1 MLEKVFDPVLLG
13 NEFCEDLDA
22 QIGRQAH
29 HRLDDRSDCC
39 AIFLPP
45 PNITGA
51 LHIGHALC
59 YTLQDIIARYK
70 RLIGEDVLF
79 QPGVDHAGIVTQL
92 IVQRQLNER
101 GITEYSREEFVQH
114 VMDWKEVAAGK
125 ICEQIRKLGISV
137 DYRRMRFTM
146 DDEYQ
151 QAVIKV
157 FVRLY
162 RDGLIYRDQRLVNW
176 DLQLHSALSD
186 LEVKEVECNGKLYY
200 IRYPIDAGHVLVA
213 TTRPETIFADMALAV
228 NPNDQRFCHLI
239 GQSAYVPLV
248 NRKIII
254 IADEHADMEKGS
266 GVVKITPAHDF
277 DDFEVAK
284 RHGLEMPSIIDMYGR
299 LCNEEYVPGSLLG
312 IDRLEARNRV
322 VQMLEDAGYLERVED
337 IVHKVP
343 HGDRSDT
350 RLEPILTT
358 QWFMDVESLA
368 QRAWDSVEKGELS
381 FIPEQWR
388 NVFRQWMHN
397 IRPWCLSRQIF
408 WGHRIPAWYA
418 PDGTVFVAHSYEEA
432 CAISANHCPADQLI
446 EESDVLDTWFSS
458 ALYPFV
464 TLGWPEDSEEFQ
476 KFFSNAIVV
485 TGFDIIFFW
494 IARMVMMSIGV
505 TGRIPFHSVYIHGL
519 VRDERGQK
527 MSKSRGNV
535 IDPLELVEQY
545 GADALRFALA
555 YMCVPGRDIK
565 LDRKSIEL
573 ARNFM
578 TKFWNAVRFVQ
589 GVIGDISIEDILHKL
604 SQSTLSQ
611 WIIYKIYKAEEE
623 LCAAINRYR
632 FDEAA
637 RCVYSLVW
645 NVFCD
650 SFIEMSKGCSDDLRS
665 VMHFAIERML
675 SMLYPFAPF
684 ITQKISRE
692 MQIEMRGLNDFSV
705 YSSVLSYDVRQFDD
719 MPEELLQIDHALDL
733 VHDIRSLRKDIGD
746 ISSKIGIALSDDL
759 ARFLHG
765 INFFAMSRTERKNAK
780 EISDGVSMLCGEKT
794 VKLDVDRVAYHQ
806 KLSIELQ
813 ELYTE
818 IEKLQNR
825 LSNPQFKLKAKP
837 EVLQESEMRLELCC
851 TRQKLIETILMEDSV

>member
-1 MLEKVFDPVLLG
+1 MLEKVFDPISLS
-13 NEFCEDLDA
+13 NEFCEELDE
-22 QIGRQAH
+22 QIALKVCAS
-29 HRLDDRSDCC
+29 HRNAAKNCC

-59 YTLQDIIARYK
+59 YTLQDIVARYK
-70 RLIGEDVLF
+70 RFSGEDVLF
-79 QPGVDHAGIVTQL
+79 QPGVDHAGIVTQI
-92 IVQRQLNER
+92 IVQKQLHER

-114 VMDWKEVAAGK
+114 VMDWKEIAAGK
-125 ICEQIRKLGISV
+125 ICEQIRKLGISI
-137 DYRRMRFTM
+137 DYKRMRFTM
-146 DDEYQ
+146 DDAYQ
-151 QAVIKV
+151 QAVISV
-157 FVRLY
+157 FVKLY
-162 RDGLIYRDQRLVNW
+162 REGLIYRDKRLVNW
-176 DLQLHSALSD
+176 DPKLHSALSD
-186 LEVKEVECNGKLYY
+186 LEVKEVECAGKLYY
-200 IRYPIDAGHVLVA
+200 IRYPIDDGYVVVA

-228 NPNDQRFCHLI
+228 HPDDQRFSDLI
-239 GQSAYVPLV
+239 GKSAYVPLKK
-248 NRKIII
+248 RKIII
-254 IADEHADMEKGS
+254 VADEHADMEKGS

-284 RHGLEMPSIIDMYGR
+284 RHSLEMPSIIDMHGKM
-299 LCNEEYVPGSLLG
+299 CNTDYLPEHLIGM
-312 IDRLEARNRV
+312 DRLEARTHV
-322 VQMLEDAGYLERVED
+322 VQMLEDAGYIDHIED

-343 HGDRSDT
+343 HGDRSDV
-350 RLEPILTT
+350 RLEPLLTT
-358 QWFMDVESLA
+358 QWFMDVENLA
-368 QRAWDSVEKGELS
+368 QRAWESVENGELA
-381 FIPEQWR
+381 FIPEQWQ

-418 PDGTVFVAHSYEEA
+418 PDDTVFVAHDYEEA
-432 CAISANHCPADQLI
+432 CAISAKHCPAEQLR

-464 TLGWPEDSEEFQ
+464 TLGWPENSEEFN
-476 KFFSNAIVV
+476 KFFSNAIIV

-494 IARMVMMSIGV
+494 IARMVMMSLGV
-505 TGRIPFHSVYIHGL
+505 TGKIPFHSVYIHGL

-589 GVIGDISIEDILHKL
+589 GSVGISNDGATHN
-604 SQSTLSQ
+604 TLSQ
-611 WIIYKIYKAEEE
+611 WLMYKIYKAEEE
-623 LCAAINRYR
+623 LCASLKRYR

-650 SFIEMSKGCSDDLRS
+650 NFIEMSKGCSDDLRS
-665 VMHFAIERML
+665 VMHFAMERML

-692 MQIEMRGLNDFSV
+692 MQIEMRGLGDFTIYASAL
-705 YSSVLSYDVRQFDD
+705 SSDATTLREPSTEILR
-719 MPEELLQIDHALDL
+719 IDHAIELI
-733 VHDIRSLRKDIGD
+733 HTIRSLRKDIGNVTA
-746 ISSKIGIALSDDL
+746 KIGIAMSDEL
-759 ARFLHG
+759 ASFLQS
-765 INFFAMSRTERKNAK
+765 INFFTLSKTERAHN
-780 EISDGVSMLCGEKT
+780 ISNGVSMLCGT
-794 VKLDVDRVAYHQ
+794 QSVQLDVDRTAYHQ
-806 KLSIELQ
+806 KLSAELQ
-813 ELYTE
+813 ELQTE
-818 IEKLQNR
+818 ITKLQDR

-837 EVLQESEMRLELCC
+837 EILQESEERLESCKQ
-851 TRQKLIETILMEDSV
+851 RQKLIEKMLMTD